1 MRAFGPAEGGCV
13 VLAVRGEP
21 LVNFADGG
29 SVTFTP
35 PIPAAVRR
43 EFDGHSVDVDVE
55 GLRFSVVIG
64 EDIPLPLNCASF
76 REAKDIV
83 MSVSIQIM
91 SALLQSR
98 QAGQVTKSREPAA
111 APRPVAAATPA
122 SVVVLHRPNP
132 IPVPAPERDRGET
145 TFAALFAAWSRYH
158 LSTGGAPTT
167 PPYWQVLITRF
178 ATFLGHDRPADV
190 TSHDIRAYRDH
201 LIASGRR
208 LRTARHSDF
217 AALRAI
223 YHFGVENELVPTNP
237 TIGVKFKAD
246 RLAAAESMSAFSSDE
261 ARAILAAADRQTI
274 PSRRWIPWL
283 TAMTGSRVAAIANL
297 RKQDVIEVEGVWCLR
312 ISRQAGPIKT
322 AASERIVPIHP
333 AILARGF
340 LAFVE
345 KTQRERLFF
354 GESDGAVPG
363 SGSNPPVGQGARPY
377 NPARSTIRRVTEWL
391 HGLGLEIGRAAKKDP
406 NHAWRHWFKEQA
418 FAAGIPEKITD
429 AIVGHAQATTSRRY
443 GAVSIA
449 AMEAELRKI
458 RPPV

>member
-1 MRAFGPAEGGCV
+1 M
-13 VLAVRGEP
+13 
-21 LVNFADGG
+21 NFAVGG

-35 PIPAAVRR
+35 PLPPAVRR
-43 EFDGHSVDVDVE
+43 EFDGHAVDVDVE
-55 GLRFSVVIG
+55 GVRFSVVIG

-76 REAKDIV
+76 REAKDVV

-98 QAGQVTKSREPAA
+98 QTGEAVEKRDPA
-111 APRPVAAATPA
+111 PNPSPIRSGTPA
-122 SVVVLHRPNP
+122 SVVVLHRPA
-132 IPVPAPERDRGET
+132 PVPVAESGPPAT
-145 TFAALFAAWSRYH
+145 TFASLFEAWSRYH

-167 PPYWQVLITRF
+167 PPYWNVLVTRF
-178 ATFLGHDRPADV
+178 AEFLGHDRPADV
-190 TSHDIRAYRDH
+190 TSHDIRCYRDH

-223 YHFGVENELVPTNP
+223 YHFGVENELVPANP

-246 RLAAAESMSAFSSDE
+246 RLAAAETMSAFSADD
-261 ARAILAAADRQTI
+261 ARTILSAADRQTI

-297 RKQDVIEVEGVWCLR
+297 RKQDVIMVEGVWCLR

-333 AILARGF
+333 AVLERGF

-345 KTQRERLFF
+345 KTRRERLFF
-354 GESDGAVPG
+354 GESEGGVVG

-391 HGLGLEIGRAAKKDP
+391 HGLGLDIGRSAKKDP

-449 AMEAELRKI
+449 AMDAELRKI

>member
-1 MRAFGPAEGGCV
+1 M
-13 VLAVRGEP
+13 
-21 LVNFADGG
+21 
-29 SVTFTP
+29 TFTP
-35 PIPAAVRR
+35 PIPPAVRR

-98 QAGQVTKSREPAA
+98 QAGQVAKSPEP
-111 APRPVAAATPA
+111 APRPVAPVRASSGPA
-122 SVVVLHRPNP
+122 SVVVLHRPAP
-132 IPVPAPERDRGET
+132 SSAPATGRDRGET

-178 ATFLGHDRPADV
+178 ATFIGHDRPANV

-246 RLAAAESMSAFSSDE
+246 RLAAAESMSAFSADE
-261 ARAILAAADRQTI
+261 ARAILSAADRQTI

-333 AILARGF
+333 AILERGF
-340 LAFVE
+340 LHFVE
-345 KTQRERLFF
+345 KTRRERLFF
-354 GESDGAVPG
+354 GECDGETLG
-363 SGSNPPVGQGARPY
+363 SGSNPAVGQGAKPY

-391 HGLGLEIGRAAKKDP
+391 HGLGLEIGRSAKKDP

-418 FAAGIPEKITD
+418 FAAAIPEKITD

-449 AMEAELRKI
+449 AMDAELRKI